1 MSGSSHSSGSAPRR
15 RRPITRRQFLDGMAI
30 GAAGLAA
37 AAASP
42 GMTGAQA
49 AVMSRPIPP
58 QPIPPGYYPPR
69 STGITGQ
76 PDGVIDG
83 IVQIDGF
90 PNPTDVHDAS
100 GGPGIKRPA
109 FNTGE
114 TYDVVIVGAGVSG
127 LAAAKYYRDR
137 FGPDAKILLVDPL
150 PDFGGHAHRNE
161 FLTPNAATGSDVLM
175 LRTGGAVNLDSPYTW
190 SETSGA
196 FLDVPPSDAALDIL
210 DYLGVDLT
218 AFPSTSGPGT
228 PTATYGLAGY
238 LLFPR
243 EEWGSD
249 SVQRVR
255 GLPGESNTEAG
266 WQAFVDR
273 LPYSQAAKDAIV
285 RIQTDTTTDWIA
297 LKHGPG
303 MTPEQRVHLLTTIS
317 YKQWLM
323 DYLGAPEE
331 AIREYQRGS
340 HSLLGAGAQVTSAVD
355 NWLLERPGFSEA
367 LGLPDPTGLADNG
380 FPGIGRTPQM
390 GWRSGTNLPG
400 SRAWPDGNASV
411 ARLLV
416 SRLIPQ
422 TFPDGQPNVENVV
435 TARCDYTRLDQSGSP
450 VRLRLNS
457 LVYRVIPGG
466 ARGGIAKVEYQDT
479 RTGGTHFVH
488 ARHVIMACW
497 HRVTA
502 QVVQGLPRQQVE
514 DLSYARKVP
523 LIYAR
528 ASLNNW
534 QAFADS
540 AVSSISPRGNS
551 QLWDSINLTM
561 GQRFGSVYG
570 PTPNSPDQPAILNFN
585 LVATGHDTT
594 PQLGA
599 YEVGRQKLLELSFE
613 ELEAGL
619 YDMIDR
625 TVNARGGDFDP
636 ERDVDEIMINR
647 WNYGYAHE
655 LTSLWDPS
663 LYGPYADQPQ
673 RRAIA
678 PFRNI
683 TIANSD
689 SQAFAYFHSA
699 VQEGFRAVQD
709 LPSR

>member
-1 MSGSSHSSGSAPRR
+1 MPRSFWSTHSPTSAG
-15 RRPITRRQFLDGMAI
+15 TRRI
-30 GAAGLAA
+30 
-37 AAASP
+37 
-42 GMTGAQA
+42 
-49 AVMSRPIPP
+49 
-58 QPIPPGYYPPR
+58 
-69 STGITGQ
+69 
-76 PDGVIDG
+76 
-83 IVQIDGF
+83 
-90 PNPTDVHDAS
+90 
-100 GGPGIKRPA
+100 
-109 FNTGE
+109 
-114 TYDVVIVGAGVSG
+114 
-127 LAAAKYYRDR
+127 
-137 FGPDAKILLVDPL
+137 
-150 PDFGGHAHRNE
+150 E
-161 FLTPNAATGSDVLM
+161 FRTPNAVTGAEQM
-175 LRTGGAVNLDSPYTW
+175 QLRTGGAVNLDSPYTW

-228 PTATYGLAGY
+228 PTNLGLAGY
-238 LLFPR
+238 LLFPH
-243 EEWGSD
+243 EEWGTD

-255 GLPGESNTEAG
+255 GLPGEANNQAG
-266 WQAFVDR
+266 WQAFVNR

-297 LKHGPG
+297 LKHGAG

-317 YKQWLM
+317 YRQWLM

-367 LGLPDPTGLADNG
+367 LGLPDPTALADNG

-390 GWRSGTNLPG
+390 SWRTGTDLPG

-435 TARCDYTRLDQSGSP
+435 TARCDYTRLDQGGSP

-457 LVYRVIPGG
+457 LVYRVVPGG
-466 ARGGIAKVEYQDT
+466 SRGGVAKVEYQDT

-502 QVVQGLPRQQVE
+502 QVVHGLPQQQVE

-534 QAFADS
+534 RAFADS
-540 AVSSISPRGNS
+540 GVSSISPRGNS
-551 QLWDSINLTM
+551 QIWDSISLTM

-570 PTPNSPDQPAILNFN
+570 PRPTA
-585 LVATGHDTT
+585 
-594 PQLGA
+594 
-599 YEVGRQKLLELSFE
+599 
-613 ELEAGL
+613 
-619 YDMIDR
+619 
-625 TVNARGGDFDP
+625 
-636 ERDVDEIMINR
+636 
-647 WNYGYAHE
+647 
-655 LTSLWDPS
+655 LTSRRSSTSTWWRPGTTRHPS
-663 LYGPYADQPQ
+663 SGPTRWAG
-673 RRAIA
+673 RSCWSCRSRTSRAGC
-678 PFRNI
+678 
-683 TIANSD
+683 TT
-689 SQAFAYFHSA
+689 
-699 VQEGFRAVQD
+699 
-709 LPSR
+709 

>member
-1 MSGSSHSSGSAPRR
+1 MSDPTDSPADTPSG
-15 RRPITRRQFLDGMAI
+15 RRPITRRQYLDGMAI

-42 GMTGAQA
+42 GLTGAQA
-49 AVMSRPIPP
+49 ATMSRPIAPL
-58 QPIPPGYYPPR
+58 PIAPGYYPPR

-76 PDGVIDG
+76 PDSVIDG

-100 GGPGIKRPA
+100 GGPGIRQPS

-114 TYDVVIVGAGVSG
+114 TYDVVIVGAGISG
-127 LAAAKYYRDR
+127 LSAAKYYRDR

-161 FLTPNAATGSDVLM
+161 FVTPNAVTGVDQM
-175 LRTGGAVNLDSPYTW
+175 QLRTGGAVNLDSPYTW

-196 FLDVPPSDAALDIL
+196 FLDVPPSDAALEIL
-210 DYLGVDLT
+210 DYLGVDLA

-228 PTATYGLAGY
+228 PTAAYGLAGY

-243 EEWGSD
+243 EEWGVD
-249 SVQRVR
+249 SVQRTR
-255 GLPGESNTEAG
+255 GLPGEGNTEAG
-266 WQAFVDR
+266 WRAFVDR
-273 LPYSQAAKDAIV
+273 LPYSAAAKDAIV
-285 RIQTDTTTDWIA
+285 RIQTDSTTDWIA
-297 LKHGPG
+297 AKHGAG
-303 MTPEQRVHLLTTIS
+303 LTPEQRVHLLTTIS

-340 HSLLGAGAQVTSAVD
+340 HSLLGAGAQATSAVD
-355 NWLLERPGFSEA
+355 NWLLERAGFSDA
-367 LGLPDPTGLADNG
+367 LGLPDPTGLADTG
-380 FPGIGRTPQM
+380 FPGVGRTPQM
-390 GWRSGTNLPG
+390 AWRSGTDLPG

-435 TARCDYTRLDQSGSP
+435 TARCDYTRLDQGGSP

-457 LVYRVIPGG
+457 LVYRVVPGG
-466 ARGGIAKVEYQDT
+466 ARGGVAKIEYQDT
-479 RTGGTHFVH
+479 RTGGAHFVH
-488 ARHVIMACW
+488 ARHVVMACW

-502 QVVQGLPRQQVE
+502 QVVQGLPQQQVE

-534 QAFADS
+534 RAFADS
-540 AVSSISPRGNS
+540 GVSSISPRGDS
-551 QLWDSINLTM
+551 QIWDSINLTM

-585 LVATGHDTT
+585 VVTTGHDAT

-613 ELEAGL
+613 DLEGGL

-636 ERDVDEIMINR
+636 ERDVDEIMVNR

-663 LYGPYADQPQ
+663 LYGRYEDQPH

-678 PFRNI
+678 PFRNV

-699 VQEGFRAVQD
+699 VQEGYRAVQD
-709 LPSR
+709 LTGR